1 MLKIRI
7 RKIFAALEKHTMGK
21 IGVIKEIDRLGRIVI
36 PKDLRDRYF
45 IENRVE
51 VVATEDGILVRNPEY
66 RLERIKA
73 ADEP

>member
-1 MLKIRI
+1 MDQ
-7 RKIFAALEKHTMGK
+7 

-36 PKDLRDRYF
+36 PKDLRDRYLF
-45 IENRVE
+45 ENKVE
-51 VVATEDGILVRNPEY
+51 VVAIKEGILIKNPEY